1 MAMNFRDHPL
11 MTRTSGMKRWPPR
24 WSSTGRDK
32 KDWPRGEVG
41 TLQQAWL
48 HKGLD
53 TCLFLFIEYNGS
65 QYIGSMYFDDVAFC
79 YEVDTLLKS
88 NLGLSIKKIGDL
100 DVSYLL

>member
-11 MTRTSGMKRWPPR
+11 MTRTSGMKTWPPR

-48 HKGLD
+48 IYISLITSSFDSVNLLYDGL
-53 TCLFLFIEYNGS
+53 
-65 QYIGSMYFDDVAFC
+65 
-79 YEVDTLLKS
+79 
-88 NLGLSIKKIGDL
+88 
-100 DVSYLL
+100 